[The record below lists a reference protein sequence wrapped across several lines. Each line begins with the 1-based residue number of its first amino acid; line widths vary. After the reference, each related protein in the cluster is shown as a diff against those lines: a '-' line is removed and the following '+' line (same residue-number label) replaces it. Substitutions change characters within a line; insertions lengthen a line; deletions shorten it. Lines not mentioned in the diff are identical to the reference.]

1 MYQVGN
7 SDRPH
12 TCALIHLIGMSPEKF
27 EPRVANVD
35 LLSVVVNAEMK
46 VDHTRRILMT
56 LKRRN
61 KHIIMHCLCPL
72 IPNMVAMYSL
82 VYYFDQSSIKF

>member
-1 MYQVGN
+1 
-7 SDRPH
+7 
-12 TCALIHLIGMSPEKF
+12 MSPKF
-27 EPRVANVD
+27 EPRIANVD
-35 LLSVVVNAEMK
+35 LTSVVLKAEVK
-46 VDHTRRILMT
+46 VDYTKHILMT
-56 LKRRN
+56 L